1 MRTKPRARFLSF
13 CPVLVAA
20 TITAGGVGLT
30 PAAAGAATLASPT
43 ISGGAVGSAG
53 GSYRLAGTIG
63 EAGVVGQT
71 AGGSYVLT
79 EGFWRPGLGYV
90 SAVGPD
96 PQDPA
101 ADGAVFA
108 NALAPNHPN
117 PFSGGTTLSFS
128 VARNSEVSLEIFDL
142 AGRRVRR
149 LVATTMPAGR
159 HAMHWDGRDERGA
172 PAASGLYHARLNVG
186 DWSATKRM
194 LMVR

>member
-1 MRTKPRARFLSF
+1 MRPSIIRAFPLA
-13 CPVLVAA
+13 LALAA
-20 TITAGGVGLT
+20 GTMELT
-30 PAAAGAATLASPT
+30 PAGAGATTLASPT

-53 GSYRLAGTIG
+53 GSFRLAGTVG

-101 ADGAVFA
+101 TDGATFA

-117 PFSGGTTLSFS
+117 PFSGGTTLAFS
-128 VARNSEVSLEIFDL
+128 VARNAEVSLEVFDL

-149 LVATTMPAGR
+149 LLATTLPAGR
-159 HAMHWDGRDERGA
+159 HTMHWDGRDDRGA
-172 PAASGLYHARLNVG
+172 PVASGLYHARLNVD